1 MKATLLIGR
10 RELRAFFRTP
20 LAWLILAGS
29 TFVMAWVFLWYVQRF
44 LELQPRLP
52 AAGPGVSA
60 LVASP
65 MLFWA
70 GILLVLI
77 TPLLAMRLIAGDR
90 ARGSFALLRTAP
102 ISSTA
107 IVLGKYLALEC
118 LLGLVIAVA
127 IAMPLTLQ
135 LGTSLDFGR
144 LLAATV
150 GLLLLAAAFGA
161 ISLCLSAFAPHPAAA
176 AFGSFAVL
184 LILWLFNLASK
195 TAAGADSALAYLSPG
210 HHLMPLLAGEVSSA
224 DIAYFLIVTAFFL
237 GLAAWKLDLDRL
249 GA

>member
-1 MKATLLIGR
+1 MKSTLLIAR

-20 LAWLILAGS
+20 LVWLILAGS

-65 MLFWA
+65 ILFWA
-70 GILLVLI
+70 GIVLVLI

-90 ARGSFALLRTAP
+90 VRGSFALLRAAP

-107 IVLGKYLALEC
+107 IVLGKYLALEWV
-118 LLGLVIAVA
+118 LGLVIVVVV
-127 IAMPLTLQ
+127 AMPLTLQ
-135 LGTSLDFGR
+135 LGTSLDFDR
-144 LLAATV
+144 LMAATV

-161 ISLCLSAFAPHPAAA
+161 ISLCLSAFARQPVTA

-195 TAAGADSALAYLSPG
+195 TAAGDSALTYLSPG
-210 HHLMPLLAGEVSSA
+210 HHLIPLLAGEVSSA
-224 DIAYFLIVTAFFL
+224 DITYFLIVTALFL
-237 GLAAWKLDLDRL
+237 GLAVWKLDIDRL